1 MPAIKPNEVLPA
13 VANAIP
19 EFVIEVF
26 NGLIKKNFNGYSADV
41 KLEDAKL
48 AVIEAIKH
56 NNPEHAN
63 LGDRELRDFLMERRY
78 MDVEPV
84 FQAAGWK
91 VEFNKQCI
99 GDNFASHYVF
109 MLDK

>member
-1 MPAIKPNEVLPA
+1 MPAIKPNEVMA
-13 VANAIP
+13 TVASSIP

-26 NGLIKKNFNGYSADV
+26 NDLIKKHFNGYSARFD
-41 KLEDAKL
+41 LEEAKL
-48 AVIEAIKH
+48 AVIEAIKK
-56 NNPEHAN
+56 NNPEHAH
-63 LGDRELRDFLMERRY
+63 LGDREHRSFLMERRY

-84 FQAAGWK
+84 FEKAGWK